1 MKKIFILLIGIFL
14 FAANL
19 TAQIVFRSI
28 AAGDYNTATTWEKSS
43 NGGTSYYP
51 NDGTDGLGT
60 GSGKTYPGSSTDAI
74 IVSPHIVT
82 FAATSNAKNLTIN
95 SGATLKSTTASP

>member
-1 MKKIFILLIGIFL
+1 
-14 FAANL
+14 
-19 TAQIVFRSI
+19 SI
-28 AAGDYNTATTWEKSS
+28 ASGDYNTATTWEKST
-43 NGGTSYYP
+43 NGGTSYYT
-51 NDGTDGLGT
+51 NDGSDGLGT

-95 SGATLKSTTASP
+95 SGATLKSTTASPTVVTFRIYGTTITNNGTFGSSSGT